1 MVARFANVDNMSVT
15 DLRRMF
21 TRLRKLSP
29 ETAKETRQRFKK
41 AATPTLA
48 KVKARQPEDTKELKN
63 KTRVYVARG
72 MVSIRSRAR
81 HARISEFGGRVQLW
95 GRDQW
100 VDYKAT
106 PAVLPAAAE
115 DHQRFVNEANAALI
129 DAARK
134 VGMR

>member
-1 MVARFANVDNMSVT
+1 MTRFANVDSASVT
-15 DLRRMF
+15 DMRRLF
-21 TRLRKLSP
+21 TRLRKASP
-29 ETAKETRQRFKK
+29 EVAKATRQRFKK

-48 KVKARQPEDTKELKN
+48 KVKAKQSKDTGELRN

-72 MVSIRSRAR
+72 MVTIRSRAP
-81 HARISEFGGRVQLW
+81 HARVSEFGGRVRLW
-95 GRDQW
+95 GRDEW

-129 DAARK
+129 DALRK
-134 VGMR
+134 VGFK